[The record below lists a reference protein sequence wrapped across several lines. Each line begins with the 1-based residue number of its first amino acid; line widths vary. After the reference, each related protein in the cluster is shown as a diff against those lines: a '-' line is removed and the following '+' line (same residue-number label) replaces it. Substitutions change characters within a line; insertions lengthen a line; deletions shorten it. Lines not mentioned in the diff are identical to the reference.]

1 MFFYIQLA
9 MANCQF
15 YTCVCVSG
23 RDIRTH
29 GDGVDFSRDLDDR
42 VDATKDVDRVVQL
55 SVFDFNRFVVLLVFL

>member
-1 MFFYIQLA
+1 M
-9 MANCQF
+9 
-15 YTCVCVSG
+15 CVSG